1 MAQVSIILPVYNV
14 EPYLRQCLDS
24 IIKQTF
30 KDFEI
35 LVINDCSLDNSL
47 QIIKEYQQKDSRI
60 ILFNMPTNRGLSNA
74 RNEGIKLAKSKYIVF
89 VDSDDWV
96 RKDYLEFLFN
106 NIEKRDCD
114 VFSAGFISYN
124 NQTSK
129 YTHNKYSHLTLK
141 AKSNKTLIL
150 FPSTNCT
157 IWNKIY
163 KRDFLL
169 KNNLFFVLKTCEDCL
184 FFYKLMLCKPKIIF
198 TNEPIYFYRIAR
210 KESLTYSLYLKT
222 HNIIILLKEIYNTL
236 NEKNI
241 YAEYCKVFH
250 IYAFV
255 NIAYGLTCG
264 SFSLKRTKYILFSV
278 KRFLFS
284 DTHNEISM
292 SDKFVTSI
300 FKFFL
305 NHARVYKITAFTLKI
320 IRRLL
325 SVFDA
330 F

>member
-1 MAQVSIILPVYNV
+1 MAQVSVILPVYNV
-14 EPYLRQCLDS
+14 EPYLRQCLNS
-24 IIKQTF
+24 IVNQTF

-35 LVINDCSLDNSL
+35 VIINDCSTDNSL
-47 QIIKEYQQKDSRI
+47 RIIKEYQQKDSRI
-60 ILFNMPTNRGLSNA
+60 ILLNMPKNQGLSNA
-74 RNEGIKLAKSKYIVF
+74 RNEGIKLAKSKYIVLI
-89 VDSDDWV
+89 DSDDWV
-96 RKDYLEFLFN
+96 REDYIEFLFN
-106 NIEKRDCD
+106 NIEERNCD
-114 VFSAGFISYN
+114 VFSAGFMSYN

-129 YTHNKYSHLTLK
+129 YTHEKYSPLTLK
-141 AKSNKTLIL
+141 SKNNKSLIL

-157 IWNKIY
+157 VWNKIY

-169 KNNLFFVLKTCEDCL
+169 KNNLSFTLKTCEDCL

-222 HNIIILLKEIYNTL
+222 HNIIILLKEIYKAL
-236 NEKNI
+236 NEKNF
-241 YAEYCKVFH
+241 YAEYFKVFH
-250 IYAFV
+250 IYAFI

-264 SFSLKRTKYILFSV
+264 SFSTKRTKYILLSI

-284 DTHNEISM
+284 DNNVQITM
-292 SDKFVTSI
+292 SDKFTALI

-305 NHARVYKITAFTLKI
+305 NHARLYKITAFTLKY

-325 SVFDA
+325 SVF
-330 F
+330 